1 MEKQFKILTKIHPNL
16 FFSGKILNYISNL
29 FQYSSEN
36 NLRNLNLKYE
46 YTKNTKYQTI
56 SYMQDKKN
64 RMPKNQ
70 TSH

>member
-36 NLRNLNLKYE
+36 NLRNLNVKYE
-46 YTKNTKYQTI
+46 YTKNTKQFQICRIKKHKIKT
-56 SYMQDKKN
+56 SY
-64 RMPKNQ
+64 
-70 TSH
+70 

>member
-36 NLRNLNLKYE
+36 NLRNLNVKYE
-46 YTKNTKYQTI
+46 GGMKTKQFQI
-56 SYMQDKKN
+56 CRIKKPN
-64 RMPKNQ
+64 LLTREIQ

>member
-36 NLRNLNLKYE
+36 NLRNLNVKYE
-46 YTKNTKYQTI
+46 GGMKYQTI
-56 SYMQDKKN
+56 SNMQDKK
-64 RMPKNQ
+64 KLIY
-70 TSH
+70 

>member
-36 NLRNLNLKYE
+36 NLRNLNVKYE
-46 YTKNTKYQTI
+46 YTKNTKQFQI
-56 SYMQDKKN
+56 CRIKK
-64 RMPKNQ
+64 
-70 TSH
+70 T